1 MAEATVVN
9 PHTHDWEEGSF
20 KSIDMVYELDAL
32 SGDSV
37 QLTLAR
43 TELGS
48 KLAKVAKQ
56 KTKFRR
62 KTSSNTHTTAPIS
75 PNTTAVALV
84 STPLYVGTNA
94 HHDKSGVRP
103 FPVT

>member
-20 KSIDMVYELDAL
+20 KSIDIVYELDVF

-37 QLTLAR
+37 RMTLAR

-48 KLAKVAKQ
+48 KLAKVAKSRNFGG
-56 KTKFRR
+56 KLPA
-62 KTSSNTHTTAPIS
+62 THTPLPLFHPMPLPWLSFLLSHMPGQMLIMIS
-75 PNTTAVALV
+75 LGHG
-84 STPLYVGTNA
+84 S
-94 HHDKSGVRP
+94 
-103 FPVT
+103 FP

>member
-20 KSIDMVYELDAL
+20 KSIEMVHDLDVL
-32 SGDSV
+32 SRDSV

-48 KLAKVAKQ
+48 KLAKVAKSRNFGG
-56 KTKFRR
+56 KLPA
-62 KTSSNTHTTAPIS
+62 THT
-75 PNTTAVALV
+75 
-84 STPLYVGTNA
+84 PLPLF
-94 HHDKSGVRP
+94 HLIPLPWLS
-103 FPVT
+103 FPSFHMLGQVLIMIRVVYGSFP

>member
-20 KSIDMVYELDAL
+20 KSIDMVYELDVL

-37 QLTLAR
+37 RMTLAR

-48 KLAKVAKQ
+48 KLAKVAK
-56 KTKFRR
+56 RR
-62 KTSSNTHTTAPIS
+62 NFGGKLPATHTPLPLFHPI
-75 PNTTAVALV
+75 
-84 STPLYVGTNA
+84 PLPWLSFPLPHMLGQMVIMIRVGY
-94 HHDKSGVRP
+94 GP
-103 FPVT
+103 FP

>member
-20 KSIDMVYELDAL
+20 KSIDVVYELNIL

-37 QLTLAR
+37 RMTLAR

-48 KLAKVAKQ
+48 KLAKVAKDG
-56 KTKFRR
+56 
-62 KTSSNTHTTAPIS
+62 IS
-75 PNTTAVALV
+75 AEN
-84 STPLYVGTNA
+84 
-94 HHDKSGVRP
+94 
-103 FPVT
+103 F

>member
-9 PHTHDWEEGSF
+9 PHTHYWEEGSF
-20 KSIDMVYELDAL
+20 KSIDMVYELDVL

-48 KLAKVAKQ
+48 KLDKVAK
-56 KTKFRR
+56 KRNFGGKLPA
-62 KTSSNTHTTAPIS
+62 THTPLPLFHPI
-75 PNTTAVALV
+75 
-84 STPLYVGTNA
+84 PLPWLSFPLPHMLGQMLIMIRVGC
-94 HHDKSGVRP
+94 GP
-103 FPVT
+103 FP